1 MEIESVDMEEFV
13 IIPDYYYSFYMFY
26 EKYRLKVLI
35 RSLIYHKRFSNI
47 YVKFVNNNV
56 LNNLVNIKKCSIIS
70 KDFKEQYNNIIV
82 IKNRNKMMNEI
93 KEKINKNII
102 RIVDNNN
109 VKKRNISDNISLIY
123 ISDCKLT
130 YKKRKYEND
139 GNHENDENDKNILLK
154 NDSMNNE
161 NKSKE
166 KDNITIKVDNLNE
179 INDNNY
185 DTGEEDENI
194 HELID
199 NYMISCCTCC
209 SYIGKIFSHYCN
221 RFYGFLKKIF
231 M

>member
-1 MEIESVDMEEFV
+1 MEEFV
-13 IIPDYYYSFYMFY
+13 IIPDYYYSFYAFY

-82 IKNRNKMMNEI
+82 IKNKNKMMDEL

-102 RIVDNNN
+102 KIVDNN
-109 VKKRNISDNISLIY
+109 VKKRNISDNISLIH
-123 ISDCKLT
+123 ISDYKLT
-130 YKKRKYEND
+130 YKKRKYDNND
-139 GNHENDENDKNILLK
+139 NDKNILLK

-166 KDNITIKVDNLNE
+166 NITIQVDNLNE
-179 INDNNY
+179 IDDNNY
-185 DTGEEDENI
+185 DTDEEDENI

-209 SYIGKIFSHYCN
+209 SYVGKIFSHYCN
-221 RFYGFLKKIF
+221 KFCRFLKKVF
-231 M
+231 L

>member
-1 MEIESVDMEEFV
+1 MEDFV

-26 EKYRLKVLI
+26 EKYRLKMLI

-70 KDFKEQYNNIIV
+70 KNFKEQYNNIIV
-82 IKNRNKMMNEI
+82 IKNRNKMMDEL

-102 RIVDNNN
+102 KIVDNNN
-109 VKKRNISDNISLIY
+109 EKKRNISDNISLIY
-123 ISDCKLT
+123 ISDYKLT
-130 YKKRKYEND
+130 YKKRKYDND
-139 GNHENDENDKNILLK
+139 NDKNNLLENDCMKYK
-154 NDSMNNE
+154 NMGNMK

-166 KDNITIKVDNLNE
+166 KDNITIQVDNLNE

-185 DTGEEDENI
+185 DTDEEDENI
-194 HELID
+194 HQLID

-209 SYIGKIFSHYCN
+209 SYVGKIFSHYCN
-221 RFYGFLKKIF
+221 KFCRFLKKVF
-231 M
+231 L